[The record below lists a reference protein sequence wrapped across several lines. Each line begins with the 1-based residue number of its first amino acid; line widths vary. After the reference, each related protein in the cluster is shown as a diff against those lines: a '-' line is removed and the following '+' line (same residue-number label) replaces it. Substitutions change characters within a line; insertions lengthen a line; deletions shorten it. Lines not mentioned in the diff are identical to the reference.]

1 MIMVKY
7 IIFIFLVLSMET
19 IGQTTKIELAIT
31 KGSGSASYERYIAW
45 LQSLD
50 SNLVIH
56 DLYGVPFAEAMQI
69 VERADGL
76 VLSGGADVHPGR
88 YGREADSSRCV
99 INLERDTLEF
109 AAIEL
114 SLKRELPIF
123 AICRGE
129 QILNV
134 ALGGTLIVDIPQ
146 DHDTIINHSCP
157 DKFAMC
163 HKVSIIKGSQIYEIN
178 KEEWNEVNSSHHQAV
193 EKLGVGLKAT
203 SFSPDGVIESYEW
216 ENPSGKPYMMAV
228 QWHPERMP
236 KGHALGDGIAVKY
249 LEEVRRRKK

>member
-1 MIMVKY
+1 MTMIKY
-7 IIFIFLVLSMET
+7 IIFIFLVFSMET
-19 IGQTTKIELAIT
+19 LAQTTNIELAIS

-50 SNLVIH
+50 SNLIIH
-56 DLYGVPFAEAMQI
+56 DLYGVSFEEAQRIMQ
-69 VERADGL
+69 RADGL

-88 YGREADSSRCV
+88 YGRSADTARCV

-109 AAIEL
+109 AAIEIAFD
-114 SLKRELPIF
+114 RALPIF

-129 QILNV
+129 QVLNV

-157 DKFAMC
+157 DRFAMC
-163 HKVSIIKGSQIYEIN
+163 HKIEISKGSLLYEISQV
-178 KEEWNEVNSSHHQAV
+178 EESEVNSSHHQAV
-193 EKLGVGLKAT
+193 ERLATGLRAT
-203 SFSPDGVIESYEW
+203 SISPDGLVESYEW
-216 ENPSGKPYMMAV
+216 ENPSEKPYMMAV

-236 KGHALGDGIAVKY
+236 KGHPLGDGIALKF
-249 LEEVRRRKK
+249 LDEVRHKKK